1 VPKLL
6 LWLIAPYLGL
16 GITRRFV
23 WNNID
28 VPIKFDNSKSKN
40 ELGIQYRPLETTM
53 KEMFQQM
60 LDAGAIPKK

>member
-1 VPKLL
+1 ML
-6 LWLIAPYLGL
+6 LWLIAPYLGI
-16 GITRRFV
+16 GISRKFV
-23 WNNID
+23 MNNIN

-40 ELGIQYRPLETTM
+40 ELGIQYRPLETTL